1 MASDGIE
8 GIEIFK
14 AKNNEIGL
22 VILDLIMPKM
32 NGWEI
37 LSEMRKI
44 KPVIASLFV
53 TGYGLDGAYM
63 KYIPEEGIDILQK
76 PFSFDALSQ
85 KVREIIDRNK

>member
-1 MASDGIE
+1 
-8 GIEIFK
+8 
-14 AKNNEIGL
+14 
-22 VILDLIMPKM
+22 MPKM

-44 KPVIASLFV
+44 KPAIPSLFV
-53 TGYGLDGAYM
+53 TGHGLDGAYM

-85 KVREIIDRNK
+85 KVREVIDRNK